1 MEDTLSATNEK
12 SCEQVGVALRSV
24 SMSKQACT
32 ISRMAPVNRLNLD
45 PMLMSWRRCPVGC
58 PAPETALFGGPS
70 FPNALELARLSSAWC
85 GVIESGSWRKEPRK
99 PRGES
104 KQGKEGGVWCA
115 GCGGAIGLL
124 CHVDSRCCLVC
135 ACVGVVG

>member
-1 MEDTLSATNEK
+1 
-12 SCEQVGVALRSV
+12 
-24 SMSKQACT
+24 MS
-32 ISRMAPVNRLNLD
+32 R
-45 PMLMSWRRCPVGC
+45 RRCPVGC
-58 PAPETALFGGPS
+58 PAPGTALFGGPS

-85 GVIESGSWRKEPRK
+85 GVTESGSWRKEPRK

-124 CHVDSRCCLVC
+124 CYVDSRRCLVC
-135 ACVGVVG
+135 ACVCVHVCVCVCVRVCKCMCRCLCLCLCLCLCV